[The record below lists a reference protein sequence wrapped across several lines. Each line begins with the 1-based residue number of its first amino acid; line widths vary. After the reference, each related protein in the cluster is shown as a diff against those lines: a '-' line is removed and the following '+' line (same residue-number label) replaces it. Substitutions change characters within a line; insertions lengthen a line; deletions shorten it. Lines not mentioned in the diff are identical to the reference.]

1 MTPLTTFLTTTQPIL
16 SGTRRYL
23 NYRLGATDFLQTSTL
38 RHNTTR
44 SGRCSLRT
52 SNPPVAGSNPAGRAL
67 KNRVLAGKTQYKK
80 WGSRYHWKCFIP
92 TLHQPGLIRDLEP
105 VPCEGLGCW
114 DARGVGNGKTLP
126 GYGRVARAST
136 FRGSR
141 GKGGD
146 VFGAVADK

>member
-1 MTPLTTFLTTTQPIL
+1 MDRLCRPKEWFAALLGLMSVQGDTPRNAAP
-16 SGTRRYL
+16 
-23 NYRLGATDFLQTSTL
+23 
-38 RHNTTR
+38 
-44 SGRCSLRT
+44 RT

-146 VFGAVADK
+146 VFGAVADE